1 MAKTESKINIFSQK
15 PKININGQVYGER
28 ELAQIIRRKM
38 MARAYKSEKTYSRK
52 LKHKNQDES
61 VG

>member
-1 MAKTESKINIFSQK
+1 MAKTES
-15 PKININGQVYGER
+15 KININGQVYGER

-38 MARAYKSEKTYSRK
+38 MARTYKSEKTYSRK

-61 VG
+61 VGR